1 MGEIMKFKE
10 LPEGIQ
16 EQAASLL
23 ANELQGIITWDES
36 KRTEKAISVAK
47 SVREA
52 FENLASD

>member
-1 MGEIMKFKE
+1 MKFKE